1 MKTSFAVAV
10 LLGLVSITSKGVQAM
25 ENQALRRHHYHRVA
39 VPYSREY
46 VQARDIDEMDLGNEE
61 DFGSRAQMSSREDAA
76 EAETERME
84 RLAQRSRR
92 DYEDEERG
100 RR

>member
-10 LLGLVSITSKGVQAM
+10 LLGLVTIAPQGAQAVDS
-25 ENQALRRHHYHRVA
+25 QALRRHHYHRVA
-39 VPYSREY
+39 VPFSREY

-61 DFGSRAQMSSREDAA
+61 DFGSRAQIASREDAA

-92 DYEDEERG
+92 EYEDEERG